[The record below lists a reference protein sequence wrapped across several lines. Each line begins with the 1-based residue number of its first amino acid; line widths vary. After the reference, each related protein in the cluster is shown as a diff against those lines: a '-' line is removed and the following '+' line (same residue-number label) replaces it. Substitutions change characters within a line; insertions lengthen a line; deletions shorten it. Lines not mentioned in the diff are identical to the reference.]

1 MFTQLLSNLPIPPSI
16 VATSQHYLLGRD
28 SGHNFA
34 HNNFAHKNVA
44 HSVHYAN
51 TAGATKKH
59 YPLHQYKVVAIG
71 RDDKCSITLPTAKV
85 SRQHCRIY
93 WNQNKYIVEDL
104 HSKNGTYANGE
115 PCKRQQT
122 LEDGDEI
129 QIGFGAK
136 LLFDNNQLRMVGK
149 ALL

>member
-1 MFTQLLSNLPIPPSI
+1 MLTQLLSNLPIPPSI
-16 VATSQHYLLGRD
+16 AAPLQFHQPNSNSNPNIITQSVRATNAADASTNR
-28 SGHNFA
+28 A
-34 HNNFAHKNVA
+34 HLR
-44 HSVHYAN
+44 
-51 TAGATKKH
+51 
-59 YPLHQYKVVAIG
+59 YPLHQYKVVVIG
-71 RDDKCSITLPTAKV
+71 RDDACQITLPTAKV

-93 WNQNKYIVEDL
+93 WHQDEYIVEDL
-104 HSKNGTYANGE
+104 HSKNGTYVNGE
-115 PCKRQQT
+115 PCKRQQP